1 MGRMSPLKR
10 IFKVT
15 VWAVLLFALA
25 FGTWVEWSV
34 LKSGGLLWGLFFG
47 GFIIP
52 FAMFATLGL
61 LPKRFLARE

>member
-1 MGRMSPLKR
+1 MFLLER
-10 IFKVT
+10 IRKMT
-15 VWAVLLFALA
+15 VWTLLMLTLA

-61 LPKRFLARE
+61 LPKGFFVRE

>member
-1 MGRMSPLKR
+1 MGKMSLLKR
-10 IFKVT
+10 ILKMA
-15 VWAVLLFALA
+15 VWAVLLLALA

-61 LPKRFLARE
+61 LPKRFLVRE